1 MIAKISSAYDLT
13 KPLAYNLRKVSKNEA
28 TVLFAKGVTNNG
40 KNTKLDEVVKEMKL
54 GIPYTARCVK
64 QVFHCSLNP
73 HPKDRLT
80 DDQLE
85 EIAREYMER
94 MGYGE
99 QPYIVFKHSDI
110 AREHIH
116 IVALRVNSNGKKIN
130 ASFERVRS
138 QRITEDLERKYNL
151 ISAKES
157 NSMQL
162 NTHLEKVNASEGELK
177 KKIAFVVRAVISK
190 FAFQSMGEFNAIL
203 AQYNVKAEEV
213 NSEKNGK
220 KYSGIVYTATDE
232 KGNKVSIPFP
242 SGKLGSGTGKTALY
256 NKMKKSQALVK
267 LHTENIKT
275 KILLSL
281 SEKPKDINELK
292 LSLSAKGITLFT
304 RYADNGRLYGVT
316 FIDNEKGI
324 ALNGSKIGKEF
335 SANAF
340 QKALIESGSKS
351 QDTAQRSEVNLERQ
365 TPPNELNSLDE
376 ALNGFVQF
384 FTNSFTSGATDAKEA
399 AFQRK
404 LKRKKHQLKRKS

>member
-40 KNTKLDEVVKEMKL
+40 QNTKLDEVVKEMKL

-116 IVALRVNSNGKKIN
+116 IVALRVKSNGKIN

-138 QRITEDLERKYNL
+138 QQITEDLERKYKL

-162 NTHLEKVNASEGELK
+162 NTHFEKVNASEGELK

-190 FAFQSMGEFNAIL
+190 FDFQYLLYF
-203 AQYNVKAEEV
+203 AE
-213 NSEKNGK
+213 
-220 KYSGIVYTATDE
+220 
-232 KGNKVSIPFP
+232 
-242 SGKLGSGTGKTALY
+242 
-256 NKMKKSQALVK
+256 
-267 LHTENIKT
+267 
-275 KILLSL
+275 
-281 SEKPKDINELK
+281 
-292 LSLSAKGITLFT
+292 
-304 RYADNGRLYGVT
+304 
-316 FIDNEKGI
+316 
-324 ALNGSKIGKEF
+324 
-335 SANAF
+335 
-340 QKALIESGSKS
+340 
-351 QDTAQRSEVNLERQ
+351 
-365 TPPNELNSLDE
+365 
-376 ALNGFVQF
+376 
-384 FTNSFTSGATDAKEA
+384 
-399 AFQRK
+399 
-404 LKRKKHQLKRKS
+404 